1 MHAQA
6 SESGMCPGRARV
18 NIYLLQII
26 PLEVAIGYKKQIEP
40 IEFDSLD
47 TKSPQLLFPR
57 FQLLFPRFQLL
68 FPRFQR
74 RQKMI
79 GAHRDAI
86 STLGERG

>member
-18 NIYLLQII
+18 NIYLLQIT

-57 FQLLFPRFQLL
+57 FQ
-68 FPRFQR
+68 R
-74 RQKMI
+74 RQNNDRCTSGRHINIWAREAK
-79 GAHRDAI
+79 D
-86 STLGERG
+86 

>member
-47 TKSPQLLFPR
+47 TKAPNFCFLDFNFCFLDFSDD
-57 FQLLFPRFQLL
+57 
-68 FPRFQR
+68 
-74 RQKMI
+74 KK
-79 GAHRDAI
+79 
-86 STLGERG
+86 

>member
-57 FQLLFPRFQLL
+57 FQLLFPRFQ
-68 FPRFQR
+68 R

>member
-57 FQLLFPRFQLL
+57 FQLLFPRFQ
-68 FPRFQR
+68 R
-74 RQKMI
+74 RQNNDRCTSGRHINIWAREAK
-79 GAHRDAI
+79 D
-86 STLGERG
+86 

>member
-57 FQLLFPRFQLL
+57 FQ
-68 FPRFQR
+68 R